1 MTFLIGLIVLFCGAV
16 IAKEFAYLPAQVR
29 RFSTMVHNH
38 RTLAR
43 IISFLIVL
51 VVKCLADSTVVSI
64 IYKTTTG
71 LGCIPLS
78 GISDHCSLTFVQ
90 FIRSTILSGS
100 VNYYALSCCLS
111 GDLTKWSVQWER
123 ALHVVQG
130 SYLATWFICLVGKVV
145 VGWPKM
151 ISRQRFEG
159 MTTISPR
166 KASPF
171 VNKPPTLACLIL
183 IAIPFF
189 VSPPVPTVYYPEW
202 DELPKWDNSYQRI

>member
-51 VVKCLADSTVVSI
+51 VVKCLADSTVVSV
-64 IYKTTTG
+64 YKTTTG

-123 ALHVVQG
+123 ALHVVQWELLSNMIYMLSG
-130 SYLATWFICLVGKVV
+130 KSGGWLAENDK
-145 VGWPKM
+145 
-151 ISRQRFEG
+151 SS
-159 MTTISPR
+159 TIR
-166 KASPF
+166 GDDN
-171 VNKPPTLACLIL
+171 NKPPKSFSICKQTSYTIACLIL
-183 IAIPFF
+183 IAIPFS

>member
-1 MTFLIGLIVLFCGAV
+1 MSSFVYFNLSPPPQDHLQLRGDDIFNRSNRAILRCRHCQGVRLPTRSSSPLLHHGAQPPDTSPDHL
-16 IAKEFAYLPAQVR
+16 LPNR
-29 RFSTMVHNH
+29 LSGEMFSRLH
-38 RTLAR
+38 RGEY
-43 IISFLIVL
+43 
-51 VVKCLADSTVVSI
+51 
-64 IYKTTTG
+64 YKTTTG

-166 KASPF
+166 K
-171 VNKPPTLACLIL
+171 LLHL
-183 IAIPFF
+183 
-189 VSPPVPTVYYPEW
+189 
-202 DELPKWDNSYQRI
+202 